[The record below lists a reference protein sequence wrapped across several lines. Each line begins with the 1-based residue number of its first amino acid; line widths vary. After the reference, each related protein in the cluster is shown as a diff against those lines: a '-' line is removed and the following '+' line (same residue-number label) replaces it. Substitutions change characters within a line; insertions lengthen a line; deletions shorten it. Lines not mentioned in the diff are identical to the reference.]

1 LGGAMDI
8 GIGLPAT
15 IPGTR
20 GSLILDWAKL
30 ADSGPF
36 SSLGIIDRLVYPNY
50 EPLITLAAAAAVTE
64 RVRLMSTVL
73 IAPLRGAG
81 VLAKQA
87 ASIDALS
94 GGRLTLGLGVGARED
109 DFNVAPASF
118 HDRARRFEEQL
129 ELMKRVWSG
138 QPAGDEVGP
147 IGPPPAQP
155 GGPELLI
162 GGYSP
167 PAIRRVGRWGDG
179 YISGGIPDPAQVRQM
194 FDLAEESWRA
204 EGREGKPRLV
214 ASLYYAL
221 GPNAERGGDYIRDYY
236 SYFGPAADDM
246 ARSIPSSPEA
256 VEGLIRG
263 FGEVGA
269 DEVVCWPTVAELDQ
283 VDRLAA
289 LVG

>member
-1 LGGAMDI
+1 MDV

-20 GSLILDWAKL
+20 GSLILDWAKR

-36 SSLGIIDRLVYPNY
+36 SSLGILDRLVYPNY

-87 ASIDALS
+87 ATIDALS

-109 DFNVAPASF
+109 DFSAAPASF

-138 QPAGDEVGP
+138 QPASEEVGP
-147 IGPPPAQP
+147 IGPPPARQ

-167 PAIRRVGRWGDG
+167 LAIRRAGRWGDG
-179 YISGGIPDPAQVRQM
+179 FISGGVPDPDQVRQM
-194 FDLAEESWRA
+194 FDLVEQSWRD
-204 EGREGKPRLV
+204 EGREGRPRLV
-214 ASLYYAL
+214 ACLYYAL

-246 ARSIPSSPEA
+246 ARSIPSIPG
-256 VEGLIRG
+256 VMGGLIQG
-263 FGEVGA
+263 LEDVGA

-283 VDRLAA
+283 VDRLAEI
-289 LVG
+289 VS

>member
-1 LGGAMDI
+1 MDI
-8 GIGLPAT
+8 SIGLPAT

-20 GSLILDWAKL
+20 GSLVLDWAKR

-36 SSLGIIDRLVYPNY
+36 SSLGILDRLVYPNY
-50 EPLITLAAAAAVTE
+50 EPLITLAAAAAVTS

-87 ASIDALS
+87 ATIDALS

-109 DFNVAPASF
+109 DFQAAPASF

-129 ELMKRVWSG
+129 AIMKRVWSG
-138 QPAGDEVGP
+138 QSVSNEVGP
-147 IGPPPAQP
+147 IGPPPARA

-167 PAIRRVGRWGDG
+167 TPIRRVGRWGDG
-179 YISGGIPDPAQVRQM
+179 FISGGIPDPEQVRQM

-204 EGREGKPRLV
+204 EGREGRPRLV
-214 ASLYYAL
+214 ACLYYAL
-221 GPNAERGGDYIRDYY
+221 GPNAARGGDYIRHYY

-246 ARSIPSSPEA
+246 ARSIPSSPETLDN
-256 VEGLIRG
+256 LIRG

-269 DEVVCWPTVAELDQ
+269 DEVVCWPTVAELEQ
-283 VDRLAA
+283 VDRLAEV
-289 LVG
+289 VG